1 MLIKLYLYI
10 DAWHSDC
17 KVKRPFCVFFA
28 KMKYSDSHT
37 LHGSACQ
44 FTVAEVARQLLV
56 YFVVTLSEGWGR

>member
-44 FTVAEVARQLLV
+44 FIVAEAMR
-56 YFVVTLSEGWGR
+56 